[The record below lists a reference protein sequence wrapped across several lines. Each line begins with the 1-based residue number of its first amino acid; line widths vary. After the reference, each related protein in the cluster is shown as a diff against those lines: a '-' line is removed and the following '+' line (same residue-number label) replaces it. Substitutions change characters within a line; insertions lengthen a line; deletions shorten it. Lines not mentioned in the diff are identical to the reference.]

1 MGVTKSKGHKE
12 ENDKFYTKPE
22 VSKLCINMI
31 DLSDFDLIIEPSAG
45 CGSFSKQIDNCV
57 AYDLVPEDNT

>member
-22 VSKLCINMI
+22 VSKLCI
-31 DLSDFDLIIEPSAG
+31 II
-45 CGSFSKQIDNCV
+45 V
-57 AYDLVPEDNT
+57 H